1 MEILLGLARVDG
13 RLYFEWLNFIAPSP
27 PFRDD
32 QAVDAHTTRAPAPI
46 QPIRVEGPDLWSQME
61 LVDTMIEQSLVSSTG
76 GARNSECVDCV
87 GGVSEAG
94 WGGLRGVGGGCAARR
109 STSPLAAAPRGH
121 ASPCVKRDA
130 KEAPAAW
137 AAAGGGED

>member
-1 MEILLGLARVDG
+1 
-13 RLYFEWLNFIAPSP
+13 
-27 PFRDD
+27 
-32 QAVDAHTTRAPAPI
+32 
-46 QPIRVEGPDLWSQME
+46 ME

-76 GARNSECVDCV
+76 GARTRECVDCV

-94 WGGLRGVGGGCAARR
+94 GLLGVGGGCAARR

-130 KEAPAAW
+130 KEAPATW